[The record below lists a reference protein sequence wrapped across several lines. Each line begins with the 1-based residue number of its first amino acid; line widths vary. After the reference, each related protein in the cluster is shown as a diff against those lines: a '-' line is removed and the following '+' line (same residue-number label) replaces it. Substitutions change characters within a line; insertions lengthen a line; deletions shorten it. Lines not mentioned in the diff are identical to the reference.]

1 MDSRRSITVLVALG
15 VVVLA
20 GSPVGR
26 ADDPVAR
33 KPPIKKL
40 IEFGWDEPDTA
51 FLRQHI
57 AEMEKTPFDGC
68 VFHVMSADP
77 QGKRENF
84 TWLGWGR
91 RAFTEAELEPALDD
105 LKATTFRRFTH
116 NFLRFNTSPG
126 DLDWFDDHAAV
137 MGNARLAAR
146 VAREGKCA
154 GILFDVEEYQ
164 GGLFTYAKQRDAKT
178 KSWDEY
184 AAQARRRGREVMAAF
199 QEGFPDLTVLLTFGH
214 SLPRTTSEGGK
225 KPLAESRYG
234 LLAPFLDGM
243 VEAAKGDARIVDGFE
258 LSYGYKEPARFDEG
272 YRLMKEGVLPIV
284 ADPAKYGRVVSAGF
298 GLWMDYDW
306 RKRGWDAGDP
316 AKNYFTPE
324 AFGASLRRAL
334 ERSDEY
340 VWVYTETP
348 RWWSEGGG
356 RVELPDAY
364 EAAIRR
370 ARKGLAA
377 D

>member
-1 MDSRRSITVLVALG
+1 MDSRQSVTMLAVLG

-20 GSPVGR
+20 GSPVAR

-51 FLRQHI
+51 FLRQHV
-57 AEMEKTPFDGC
+57 AEMEQSPFDGC

-84 TWLGWGR
+84 TWLCWGV
-91 RAFTEAELEPALDD
+91 RAFTEAELKPARDD

-137 MGNARLAAR
+137 LTNARLAAG

-164 GGLFTYAKQRDAKT
+164 GGLFTYPKQRDAKT
-178 KSWDEY
+178 KSWDAY
-184 AAQARRRGREVMAAF
+184 AAQARRRGREVMGAF

-214 SLPRTTSEGGK
+214 SLPRTTSEKGK
-225 KPLAESRYG
+225 KPLAESGYG

-243 VEAAKGDARIVDGFE
+243 VEAAEGDARIVDGFE
-258 LSYGYKEPARFDEG
+258 LSYGYKEPARFDAG

-324 AFGASLRRAL
+324 SFGASLRRAL
-334 ERSDEY
+334 ERSDAY

-348 RWWSEGGG
+348 RWWSEGGI
-356 RVELPDAY
+356 RVKLPDAY